1 MSSAAEHI
9 PRQARPGTRTV
20 VVAGTPLRVAIR
32 PGTGAGPP
40 LLLANGIGASLETL
54 QPFVDALEPAI
65 TAIRFDVPGV
75 GGSPPPAR
83 PYRFATLAWLLRGLL
98 SKLGYQSADILGI
111 SWGGGLAQ
119 QFALSSPL
127 RCRRLILVATATGPQ
142 TMVPGNPLVLTKM
155 LSQRRYLDPDYARRI
170 AGGLYGGSARTDADT
185 ITGILRQER
194 ACPLR
199 GYLYQHAAGLG
210 WTSLPFLRLIRQPT
224 LVLAGNDDPIIP
236 LANAKILAALIP
248 SARLHV
254 YNGGHLELV
263 TRPTCSRPWSPVS
276 WPRAARA
283 KPHPC
288 PDTAPDSTSE
298 ADGGVATRR
307 FLWKIDGLSPH
318 STVPSVVR
326 ESHAGPAGQRDDEP
340 RSSSCRLNRAL
351 CSVMIA
357 SRPPSPP
364 RSGRARRP

>member
-1 MSSAAEHI
+1 MLEHFTGRARRVMVLAQEEARILRNDTGAGRI
-9 PRQARPGTRTV
+9 PREVRPGMRTV

-54 QPFVDALEPAI
+54 QPFVDALDPAI
-65 TAIRFDVPGV
+65 EVIRFDVPGV
-75 GGSPPPAR
+75 GGSPLPAR

-98 SKLGYQSADILGI
+98 GKLSYPAADVLGI

-142 TMVPGNPLVLTKM
+142 TMVPGNPLVLAKM
-155 LSQRRYLDPDYARRI
+155 LTQRRYLDPDYARRI
-170 AGGLYGGSARTDADT
+170 AGDLYGGSARTDPGT

-194 ACPLR
+194 PGPRR

-210 WTSLPFLRLIRQPT
+210 WTSLPFLPLIRQRT
-224 LVLAGNDDPIIP
+224 LVLAGDDDPIIP

-254 YNGGHLELV
+254 YHGGHLELV
-263 TRPTCSRPWSPVS
+263 TRPGLLAPVVAGFLAPQSPRQAS
-276 WPRAARA
+276 PAPSYRA
-283 KPHPC
+283 
-288 PDTAPDSTSE
+288 
-298 ADGGVATRR
+298 
-307 FLWKIDGLSPH
+307 
-318 STVPSVVR
+318 
-326 ESHAGPAGQRDDEP
+326 
-340 RSSSCRLNRAL
+340 
-351 CSVMIA
+351 
-357 SRPPSPP
+357 
-364 RSGRARRP
+364 